1 MSLPQRVQN
10 GPENSDWHGTVF
22 TITFEDLCVF
32 SSGHAGVRGNG
43 WADTGRQSRNP
54 KWLASK
60 KKKMC
65 SVEELETLFA
75 GMKPRTSHHQMS
87 GREKCKKRK
96 CSTILKGWK
105 RAIINQTNIGSFT
118 GETAERW
125 GGACM
130 GFPDHIDTILNW
142 TKTSLPVS
150 VLKKIKTHTWA
161 LNTFSL
167 DRTNMEVFRKACI
180 FQASSKRIL
189 LHGNNMGKDGTTCCS
204 ALGQWNSLLFC
215 TGSMEQLA
223 VLHWVNGTACC
234 SALGQWNNL
243 LFCTGSISWRRHTS
257 KAHHLHMSTKYYFH
271 AEKLPVCILF
281 DKERVDKNLQIVSSC
296 LLKTPVCIKLINF
309 EPLVFISLA
318 LS

>member
-1 MSLPQRVQN
+1 MGIEHFFIGQDKHGSFQESLHFSSLKQ
-10 GPENSDWHGTVF
+10 ENSSTWKQHG
-22 TITFEDLCVF
+22 
-32 SSGHAGVRGNG
+32 
-43 WADTGRQSRNP
+43 
-54 KWLASK
+54 
-60 KKKMC
+60 
-65 SVEELETLFA
+65 
-75 GMKPRTSHHQMS
+75 
-87 GREKCKKRK
+87 KR
-96 CSTILKGWK
+96 W
-105 RAIINQTNIGSFT
+105 
-118 GETAERW
+118 
-125 GGACM
+125 
-130 GFPDHIDTILNW
+130 
-142 TKTSLPVS
+142 
-150 VLKKIKTHTWA
+150 
-161 LNTFSL
+161 
-167 DRTNMEVFRKACI
+167 
-180 FQASSKRIL
+180 
-189 LHGNNMGKDGTTCCS
+189 NN
-204 ALGQWNSLLFC
+204 LLFC